1 MNNYI
6 NTIKLPSHVQ
16 YVLSNLFKTIDIYDY
31 LKEDA
36 WIAGGFPRIISKEL
50 DSDAG
55 QTLKRIYRYF
65 YNMGDIDV
73 FSNNKDK
80 INDITNTISNRVRNI
95 RAEIMSEGFCL
106 NRASETI
113 SDINSFKL
121 PFTFNYEKNLNSLN
135 DICKKNKVKYIEE
148 DLEENLTFSVI
159 QTQFVNKF
167 IFKDIKECFDNFDF
181 SNSKLAIS
189 FKNGEY
195 YLHYT
200 DLAEFYNTRRLLNI
214 EKVESPYLSSRI
226 TKYTRK
232 YMFNIDDNENFRN
245 QIKDYLYKILQGKW
259 PDVYC
264 DAFDIMHMS
273 SAVKNLHTCINLD
286 NNDLCLF
293 LGMFTHMNR
302 SRSSNGY
309 GFLRNKITKVDWATY
324 EMSRK
329 NGQ

>member
-1 MNNYI
+1 MNNHI
-6 NTIKLPSHVQ
+6 NTIKLPNHIQ
-16 YVLSNLFKTIDIYDY
+16 YVLFNLFKTIDIYDY

-50 DSDAG
+50 NSNVPR
-55 QTLKRIYRYF
+55 TLEKVYKYF

-73 FSNNKDK
+73 FSSNKDK
-80 INDITNTISNRVRNI
+80 VEDITNIISSKVKRI
-95 RAEIMSEGFCL
+95 REEIMSDGFYIS
-106 NRASETI
+106 RVSEAI
-113 SDINSFKL
+113 KDINSFEL

-135 DICKKNKVKYIEE
+135 KICEKNKVKYVDEA
-148 DLEENLTFSVI
+148 LKENLEFSVI

-189 FKNGEY
+189 FKNDEY

-200 DLAEFYNTRRLLNI
+200 DLAEFYNSRSLLNI

-226 TKYTRK
+226 AKYTSK
-232 YMFNIDDNENFRN
+232 YMFDIDDNKNFRN

-259 PDVYC
+259 PDIYHG
-264 DAFDIMHMS
+264 AFDMS
-273 SAVKNLHTCINLD
+273 SAVKNLHSSIKLD
-286 NNDLCLF
+286 SNDLCLF

-302 SRSSNGY
+302 IRSNSGY
-309 GFLRNKITKVDWATY
+309 GFMRNKIIEVDWATY
-324 EMSRK
+324 EMSRRD
-329 NGQ
+329 G

>member
-1 MNNYI
+1 MNNHI
-6 NTIKLPSHVQ
+6 NTIKLPNHIQ

-50 DSDAG
+50 NSNTS
-55 QTLKRIYRYF
+55 QVLEKVYNYF
-65 YNMGDIDV
+65 YNMGDIDI
-73 FSNNKDK
+73 FSSNKEKVD
-80 INDITNTISNRVRNI
+80 DITNTISNKVKAI
-95 RAEIMSEGFCL
+95 RKEIMSDGFCL
-106 NRASETI
+106 SKVSSAIE
-113 SDINSFKL
+113 DVNSFEL
-121 PFTFNYEKNLNSLN
+121 PFTFNYEKNLNALN
-135 DICKKNKVKYIEE
+135 KFCKQNKSRHIDKVLK
-148 DLEENLTFSVI
+148 ENSDYSVI

-200 DLAEFYNTRRLLNI
+200 DLAEFYNSRKLLNI

-226 TKYTRK
+226 TKYTSK
-232 YMFNIDDNENFRN
+232 YMFDINDNEKFRN

-259 PDVYC
+259 PDIYYG
-264 DAFDIMHMS
+264 AFNTSNMS

-286 NNDLCLF
+286 SNDLCLF

-302 SRSSNGY
+302 SKSSNGY
-309 GFLRNKITKVDWATY
+309 GFLRNKIIKVDWATY
-324 EMSRK
+324 EMSRQ
-329 NGQ
+329 NG

>member
-1 MNNYI
+1 MNNHI
-6 NTIKLPSHVQ
+6 NTIKLPNHIQ

-50 DSDAG
+50 NSG
-55 QTLKRIYRYF
+55 VSQTLEKVYKYF
-65 YNMGDIDV
+65 YNMGDIDI

-80 INDITNTISNRVRNI
+80 VREITNTISDRVKSI
-95 RAEIMSEGFCL
+95 REEIMSDGFYIS
-106 NRASETI
+106 RVSEAI
-113 SDINSFKL
+113 SDINSFEL

-135 DICKKNKVKYIEE
+135 KICKKNKVKYVEE
-148 DLEENLTFSVI
+148 ALKENLEFSVI

-167 IFKDIKECFDNFDF
+167 IFKDINECFDNFDF

-189 FKNGEY
+189 FKSGEY

-200 DLAEFYNTRRLLNI
+200 DLAEFYNSRNLLNI

-232 YMFNIDDNENFRN
+232 YMFEIDDNKDFRN
-245 QIKDYLYKILQGKW
+245 HIKDYLYKILQGKW

-264 DAFDIMHMS
+264 GNFDMS
-273 SAVKNLHTCINLD
+273 SSVRNLHTNIKLD

-302 SRSSNGY
+302 VTSKSGY
-309 GFLRNKITKVDWATY
+309 GFMSNKIIEVDWAKY
-324 EMSRK
+324 EMSRQ
-329 NGQ
+329 NG